1 MCSMSSMR
9 EPVTGSGSISVAE
22 VMSTTAG
29 VTQAQIVAVSFA
41 LLMPNNLRAW
51 SVAWTC

>member
-1 MCSMSSMR
+1 MSSMSSMR
-9 EPVTGSGSISVAE
+9 EPVTGSVSVAE